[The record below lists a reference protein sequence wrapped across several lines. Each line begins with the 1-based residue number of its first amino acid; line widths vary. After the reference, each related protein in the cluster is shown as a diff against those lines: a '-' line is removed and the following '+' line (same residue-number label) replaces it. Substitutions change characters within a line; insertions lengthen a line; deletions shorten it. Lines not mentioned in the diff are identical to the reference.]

1 MITDICVGGLFIL
14 AGLLIIIFAETINEF
29 NRELH
34 GYSWGINS
42 YRIAG
47 VVMILL
53 GLRVICFGV

>member
-1 MITDICVGGLFIL
+1 MITNIMLGGLIVL

-29 NRELH
+29 IRELH

-53 GLRVICFGV
+53 GLRVICFGI